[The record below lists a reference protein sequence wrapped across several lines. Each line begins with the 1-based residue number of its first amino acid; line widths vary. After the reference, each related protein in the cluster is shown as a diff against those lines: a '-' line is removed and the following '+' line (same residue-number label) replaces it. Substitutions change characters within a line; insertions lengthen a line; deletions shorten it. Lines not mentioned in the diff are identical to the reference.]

1 MASYLQIENISKSY
15 GPKVLFEKIGFNINE
30 GDKIAL
36 IAPNGTGKTSLM
48 RILAGKDKSDSGGK
62 IMFLKDIR
70 IAFLEQEYDF
80 DPEKTLFDQ
89 IMSSSTEF
97 TKGLEQENLWE
108 YERRVVKFLTE
119 FNLPDPDQK
128 MKELSGGEIKR
139 VALAQMLASEAEF
152 FIMDEPTNHLDIDAI
167 EYLEGYLSRSRCTLL
182 MVTHDRYFLDRV
194 CNIVME
200 MDRGA
205 VYTYRGNYQN
215 YLEKREER
223 IANYNAETDKVR
235 NILRREL
242 EWIRSTPCA
251 RTGKARYRI
260 NAFYDLKDRASQVYT
275 TSQVN
280 MNELKGATR
289 LGTKIINCK
298 DLSFY
303 YGEDCY
309 LDKFTYNFQRYEK
322 VGIVGRNGAGKSTF
336 LDILTG
342 RIGYGETP
350 DQVGRDGSSSLPG
363 GSSSSLPGGSSSSSP
378 GGSSSS
384 WPATVEGAADTS
396 WPATTGHL
404 TGVIERGESLKIGYY
419 HQSGM
424 SFNPDDTVLDIVND
438 TWLLNRFLFP
448 HEMLNNKIEK
458 LSGGEKRRLYLLTIL
473 MQQPNLLILDEP
485 TNDLDI
491 VTLNIL
497 EEYLKEFGG
506 SLIIV
511 SHDRHFLDKLVDHLF
526 IFCGNGLVK
535 DFVGS
540 YSEYREF
547 IKEYEAEQRSQERAK
562 EKAQKEQTAKTATES
577 PAKKKKLTYKEQRE
591 MEQLEKDLEAL
602 SAEKAVLEEKLGSG
616 SLPFDELQSA
626 SERIGAIMEETDEK
640 ELRLLELYENM

>member
-62 IMFLKDIR
+62 IMFLKDIK
-70 IAFLEQEYDF
+70 IAFLEQDYPF
-80 DPEKTLFDQ
+80 DPEKTIFEQ

-97 TKGLEQENLWE
+97 TSGLDQEHLWE
-108 YERRVVKFLTE
+108 YEHRVVKFLTN
-119 FNLPDPDQK
+119 FNLTDPDQK
-128 MKELSGGEIKR
+128 MKELSGGEVKR
-139 VALAQMLASEAEF
+139 VALTQMLASEAEF

-167 EYLEGYLSRSRCTLL
+167 EFLEGYLSRSRCTLF
-182 MVTHDRYFLDRV
+182 MVTHDRYFLDKV
-194 CNIVME
+194 CNTVME
-200 MDRGA
+200 MDHGS
-205 VYTYRGNYQN
+205 VYIYKGDYQN
-215 YLEKREER
+215 FLEKREER

-251 RTGKARYRI
+251 RTGKARYRV

-275 TSQVN
+275 QKQIN
-280 MNELKGATR
+280 MDPIKGSTR

-303 YGEDCY
+303 YGDACY

-336 LDILTG
+336 LNILTG
-342 RIGYGETP
+342 RLFEDDPGEM
-350 DQVGRDGSSSLPG
+350 
-363 GSSSSLPGGSSSSSP
+363 
-378 GGSSSS
+378 
-384 WPATVEGAADTS
+384 
-396 WPATTGHL
+396 

-424 SFNPDDTVLDIVND
+424 SFNPEDTVLDIVND

-448 HEMLNNKIEK
+448 HEMLNSKVGV

-497 EEYLKEFGG
+497 EEYLKEFNG

-526 IFCGNGLVK
+526 IFCGDGLVK

-547 IKEYEAEQRSQERAK
+547 IKEYEAEQRSQARAEDKAAK
-562 EKAQKEQTAKTATES
+562 EKAAKAAAASSAQEQ
-577 PAKKKKLTYKEQRE
+577 PAKKRKLTYKEQKE
-591 MEQLEKDLEAL
+591 LEQLEADLESLA
-602 SAEKAVLEEKLGSG
+602 AEKTAIEESLNSG
-616 SLPFDELQSA
+616 NLPYEELQKA
-626 SERIGAIMEETDEK
+626 SERIGEILSLTDEK
-640 ELRLLELYENM
+640 ELRLLELYELQ

>member
-62 IMFLKDIR
+62 IMFLKDIK
-70 IAFLEQEYDF
+70 IAFLEQEYPF
-80 DPEKTLFDQ
+80 DPEKSIFNQ
-89 IMSSSTEF
+89 IMSSSEEF
-97 TKGLEQENLWE
+97 TKGLDQEHLWE
-108 YERRVVKFLTE
+108 YERRVVKFLTN
-119 FNLPDPDQK
+119 FNLPDPEQK
-128 MKELSGGEIKR
+128 MKELSGGEVKR
-139 VALAQMLASEAEF
+139 VALTQMLASEAEF

-167 EYLEGYLSRSRCTLL
+167 EFLEGYLGRSRCTLL

-194 CNIVME
+194 CNTVME
-200 MDRGA
+200 MDHGA
-205 VYTYRGNYQN
+205 IYTYRGNYQN
-215 YLEKREER
+215 FLEKREER

-275 TSQVN
+275 QKQVS
-280 MNELKGATR
+280 MEAMKGSTR

-303 YGEDCY
+303 YGDQCY
-309 LDKFTYNFQRYEK
+309 LDRFTYNFQRYEK
-322 VGIVGRNGAGKSTF
+322 VGIVGRNGSGKSTF
-336 LDILTG
+336 LNIITG
-342 RIGYGETP
+342 NYTDEMVQKVSDDGQTASQKSGSMLRLSDHHPTPSGEA
-350 DQVGRDGSSSLPG
+350 SSVMLSK
-363 GSSSSLPGGSSSSSP
+363 
-378 GGSSSS
+378 
-384 WPATVEGAADTS
+384 VDTS
-396 WPATTGHL
+396 SAPGIL

-424 SFNPDDTVLDIVND
+424 SFNPEDTVLDIVND

-448 HEMLNNKIEK
+448 HEMLNNKVES

-540 YSEYREF
+540 YSEYREY
-547 IKEYEAEQRSQERAK
+547 IKEFEAEQKAKERAA
-562 EKAQKEQTAKTATES
+562 EKAEKAVKAAAAVQVEA
-577 PAKKKKLTYKEQRE
+577 PVKKKKLTYKEQKE
-591 MEQLEKDLEAL
+591 LEQIEKDLESL
-602 SAEKAVLEEKLGSG
+602 SAEKAELEAALSSG
-616 SLPFDELQSA
+616 SLPFDKLQQA
-626 SERIGAIMEETDEK
+626 SQRIGEIIEETDEK
-640 ELRLLELYENM
+640 ELRWLELTDF

>member
-15 GPKVLFEKIGFNINE
+15 GPKILFEKIGFNINE

-62 IMFLKDIR
+62 IMFLKDIK
-70 IAFLEQEYDF
+70 IAFLEQEYPF
-80 DPEKTLFDQ
+80 DPDKTIFEQ
-89 IMSSSTEF
+89 IMSSSVEF
-97 TKGLEQENLWE
+97 TKGLDQESLWE
-108 YERRVVKFLTE
+108 YERRVVKFLTN
-119 FNLPDPDQK
+119 FNLPNPDQL
-128 MKELSGGEIKR
+128 MKELSGGEVKR
-139 VALAQMLASEAEF
+139 VALTQMLASEAEF

-167 EYLEGYLSRSRCTLL
+167 EFLEGYLSRSRCTLL

-205 VYTYRGNYQN
+205 VYTYKGNYQN

-223 IANYNAETDKVR
+223 ISNYNAETDKVR

-275 TSQVN
+275 QKQVS
-280 MNELKGATR
+280 MEAMKGATR

-303 YGEDCY
+303 YGNNCY
-309 LDKFTYNFQRYEK
+309 LDGFTYNFQRYEK

-336 LDILTG
+336 LNILTG
-342 RIGYGETP
+342 NFTP
-350 DQVGRDGSSSLPG
+350 EMVSFDPMEVK
-363 GSSSSLPGGSSSSSP
+363 
-378 GGSSSS
+378 
-384 WPATVEGAADTS
+384 EGQ
-396 WPATTGHL
+396 GL
-404 TGVIERGESLKIGYY
+404 MTGVIERGESLKIGYY

-424 SFNPDDTVLDIVND
+424 SFNPNDTVLDIVND

-448 HEMLNNKIEK
+448 HEMLNNKVEK

-526 IFCGNGLVK
+526 IFCGDGVVK

-540 YSEYREF
+540 YSEYREY
-547 IKEYEAEQRSQERAK
+547 IKEYEAQQRSHARAEEKAAK
-562 EKAQKEQTAKTATES
+562 EKAAASVQKSADT
-577 PAKKKKLTYKEQRE
+577 PAKKKKLTYKEQKE
-591 MEQLEKDLEAL
+591 LEQIEKDLEAL
-602 SAEKAVLEEKLGSG
+602 ATEKAELEAALSAGTLPFEKL
-616 SLPFDELQSA
+616 QAA
-626 SERIGAIMEETDEK
+626 SKRIGDIIEETDEK
-640 ELRLLELYENM
+640 EMRWLELSDGI

>member
-15 GPKVLFEKIGFNINE
+15 GPKILFEKIGFNINE

-62 IMFLKDIR
+62 IMFLKDIK
-70 IAFLEQEYDF
+70 IAFLEQEFPF
-80 DPEKTLFDQ
+80 DPDKTIFEQ
-89 IMSSSTEF
+89 IMSSSVEF
-97 TKGLEQENLWE
+97 TKGLDQESLWE
-108 YERRVVKFLTE
+108 YERRVVKFLTN
-119 FNLPDPDQK
+119 FNLPNPDQL
-128 MKELSGGEIKR
+128 MKELSGGEVKR
-139 VALAQMLASEAEF
+139 VALTQMLASEAEF

-167 EYLEGYLSRSRCTLL
+167 EFLEGYLSRSRCTLL

-205 VYTYRGNYQN
+205 VYTYKGNYQN

-223 IANYNAETDKVR
+223 ISNYNAETDKVR

-275 TSQVN
+275 QKQVS
-280 MNELKGATR
+280 MEAMKGATR

-303 YGEDCY
+303 YGNNCY
-309 LDKFTYNFQRYEK
+309 LDGFTYNFQRYEK

-336 LDILTG
+336 LNILTG
-342 RIGYGETP
+342 NFTSEMVSFDP
-350 DQVGRDGSSSLPG
+350 VQVK
-363 GSSSSLPGGSSSSSP
+363 
-378 GGSSSS
+378 
-384 WPATVEGAADTS
+384 EGQ
-396 WPATTGHL
+396 GL
-404 TGVIERGESLKIGYY
+404 MTGVIERGESLKIGYY

-424 SFNPDDTVLDIVND
+424 SFNPNDTVLDIVND

-448 HEMLNNKIEK
+448 HEMLNNKVEK

-526 IFCGNGLVK
+526 IFCGDGVVK

-540 YSEYREF
+540 YSEYREY
-547 IKEYEAEQRSQERAK
+547 IKEYEAQQRSHARAEEKAAK
-562 EKAQKEQTAKTATES
+562 EKAAASVQKSADT
-577 PAKKKKLTYKEQRE
+577 PAKKKKLTYKEQKE
-591 MEQLEKDLEAL
+591 LEQIEKDLEAL
-602 SAEKAVLEEKLGSG
+602 ATEKAELEAALSAGTLPFEKL
-616 SLPFDELQSA
+616 QAA
-626 SERIGAIMEETDEK
+626 SKRIGDIIEETDEK
-640 ELRLLELYENM
+640 EMRWLELSDGI

>member
-62 IMFLKDIR
+62 IMFLKDIK
-70 IAFLEQEYDF
+70 IAFLEQEYEF
-80 DPEKTLFDQ
+80 DPERSIFDQ
-89 IMSSSTEF
+89 IMASSTEF
-97 TKGLEQENLWE
+97 TKDLDQEHLWE
-108 YERRVVKFLTE
+108 YEHRVVKFLTS
-119 FNLPDPDQK
+119 FNLPNPDQK
-128 MKELSGGEIKR
+128 MKELSGGEVKR
-139 VALAQMLASEAEF
+139 VALTQMLASEAEF

-167 EYLEGYLSRSRCTLL
+167 EFLEGYLSRSRCTLF

-194 CNIVME
+194 CNTVME
-200 MDRGA
+200 MDHGA
-205 VYTYRGNYQN
+205 VYTYKGDYQN
-215 YLEKREER
+215 FLEKREER

-275 TSQVN
+275 QKQVN
-280 MNELKGATR
+280 MDPMKGSTR

-303 YGEDCY
+303 YGDSCY

-336 LDILTG
+336 LNLLTG
-342 RIGYGETP
+342 NFTADMVVEA
-350 DQVGRDGSSSLPG
+350 GSVISTEVEKSAPG
-363 GSSSSLPGGSSSSSP
+363 IMS
-378 GGSSSS
+378 
-384 WPATVEGAADTS
+384 
-396 WPATTGHL
+396 
-404 TGVIERGESLKIGYY
+404 GVIERGESLKIGYY

-424 SFNPDDTVLDIVND
+424 SFNPNDTVLDIVND

-497 EEYLKEFGG
+497 EEYLKEFSG

-526 IFCGNGLVK
+526 IFCGDGVIK
-535 DFVGS
+535 DFVGT
-540 YSEYREF
+540 YSEYREY
-547 IKEYEAEQRSQERAK
+547 IKEYEAELRSQARAEEKAAK
-562 EKAQKEQTAKTATES
+562 EKAAKAAAAIASTTEQ
-577 PAKKKKLTYKEQRE
+577 PAKKRKLTYKEQKE
-591 MEQLEKDLEAL
+591 LEQLEKDLESLAE
-602 SAEKAVLEEKLGSG
+602 EKAELEEKLNSG
-616 SLPFDELQSA
+616 TLPYEELQKT
-626 SERIGAIMEETDEK
+626 SERIGQIMELTDEK
-640 ELRLLELYENM
+640 EFRLLELYELM

>member
-62 IMFLKDIR
+62 IMFLKDIK
-70 IAFLEQEYDF
+70 IAFLEQEYEF
-80 DPEKTLFDQ
+80 EPEKSIFDQ
-89 IMSSSTEF
+89 IMSSSKEF
-97 TKGLEQENLWE
+97 TKGLDQEHFWE
-108 YERRVVKFLTE
+108 YERRVVKFLTN
-119 FNLPDPDQK
+119 FKLTDPDQK
-128 MKELSGGEIKR
+128 MKELSGGEVKR
-139 VALAQMLASEAEF
+139 VALTQMLATEAEF

-167 EYLEGYLSRSRCTLL
+167 EFLEGYLSRSRCTLL

-200 MDRGA
+200 MDHGA

-215 YLEKREER
+215 FLEKREER

-275 TSQVN
+275 QKQVS
-280 MNELKGATR
+280 MEAMKGSTR
-289 LGTKIINCK
+289 LGTKIVNCK
-298 DLSFY
+298 DVSFY
-303 YGEDCY
+303 YGDKCY
-309 LDKFTYNFQRYEK
+309 LDGFTYNFQRYEK

-336 LDILTG
+336 LNLITG
-342 RIGYGETP
+342 RMFE
-350 DQVGRDGSSSLPG
+350 DDPG
-363 GSSSSLPGGSSSSSP
+363 
-378 GGSSSS
+378 
-384 WPATVEGAADTS
+384 V
-396 WPATTGHL
+396 L

-424 SFNPDDTVLDIVND
+424 SFNPQDTVLDIVND

-458 LSGGEKRRLYLLTIL
+458 LSGGERRRLYLLTIL

-526 IFCGNGLVK
+526 IFCGDGVVK

-540 YSEYREF
+540 YSEYREY
-547 IKEYEAEQRSQERAK
+547 IKEYEADQRSQARAAEKAEKDKAAK
-562 EKAQKEQTAKTATES
+562 EAAKAGMTEV
-577 PAKKKKLTYKEQRE
+577 PARKKKLSYKEQKE
-591 MEQLEKDLEAL
+591 FEQIEKDLEAL
-602 SAEKAVLEEKLGSG
+602 AAEKADLEAKLSSG
-616 SLPFDELQSA
+616 EMPFDQLQAA
-626 SERIGAIMEETDEK
+626 SERIGQIMELTDEK
-640 ELRLLELYENM
+640 ELRWLELSENL

>member
-62 IMFLKDIR
+62 IMFLKDIK
-70 IAFLEQEYDF
+70 IAFLEQEYPF
-80 DPEKTLFDQ
+80 DPEKSIFDQ
-89 IMSSSTEF
+89 IMSSSEEF
-97 TKGLEQENLWE
+97 TKGLDQEHIWE
-108 YERRVVKFLTE
+108 YERRVVKFLTN
-119 FNLPDPDQK
+119 FNLNDPDQK
-128 MKELSGGEIKR
+128 MKELSGGEVKR
-139 VALAQMLASEAEF
+139 VALTQMLATEAEF

-167 EYLEGYLSRSRCTLL
+167 EFLEGYLSRSRCTLL

-200 MDRGA
+200 MDHGA
-205 VYTYRGNYQN
+205 VYTYKGNYQN

-275 TSQVN
+275 QKQVS
-280 MNELKGATR
+280 MEAMKGTTR
-289 LGTKIINCK
+289 LGTKIVNCK

-303 YGEDCY
+303 YGDKCY
-309 LDKFTYNFQRYEK
+309 LDGFTYNFQRYEK

-336 LDILTG
+336 LNLITG
-342 RIGYGETP
+342 NYTP
-350 DQVGRDGSSSLPG
+350 DMVQEMTVEERIASQEKGDMLHSPVTTQ
-363 GSSSSLPGGSSSSSP
+363 SSP
-378 GGSSSS
+378 GIM
-384 WPATVEGAADTS
+384 
-396 WPATTGHL
+396 

-424 SFNPDDTVLDIVND
+424 SFNPQDTVLDIVND

-497 EEYLKEFGG
+497 EDYLKEFSG

-526 IFCGNGLVK
+526 IFCGDGLVK

-540 YSEYREF
+540 YSEYREY
-547 IKEYEAEQRSQERAK
+547 IKEFEAEQRSQARAEEKAAK
-562 EKAQKEQTAKTATES
+562 EKAAKEAAASAPEA
-577 PAKKKKLTYKEQRE
+577 PAKKRKLTYKEQKE
-591 MEQLEKDLEAL
+591 LEQLEKDLEAL
-602 SAEKAVLEEKLGSG
+602 ASEKAGLEESLNSG
-616 SLPFDELQSA
+616 TLPYDQLQKA
-626 SERIGAIMEETDEK
+626 SERIGQILEETDEK
-640 ELRLLELYENM
+640 ELRLLELYELQ

>member
-62 IMFLKDIR
+62 IMFLKDIK
-70 IAFLEQEYDF
+70 IAFLEQEYPF
-80 DPEKTLFDQ
+80 DPEKNIFDQ
-89 IMSSSTEF
+89 IMSSSSDFTE
-97 TKGLEQENLWE
+97 GLDQEHLWE
-108 YERRVVKFLTE
+108 YEHRVVKFLTN
-119 FNLPDPDQK
+119 FNLSNPDQK
-128 MKELSGGEIKR
+128 MKELSGGEVKR
-139 VALAQMLASEAEF
+139 VALTQMLASEAEF

-167 EYLEGYLSRSRCTLL
+167 EFLEGYLSRSRCTLL

-194 CNIVME
+194 CNTVME
-200 MDRGA
+200 MDHGA
-205 VYTYRGNYQN
+205 IYTYKGNYQTF
-215 YLEKREER
+215 LEKREER

-275 TSQVN
+275 QKQVS
-280 MNELKGATR
+280 MEAMKGSTR

-303 YGEDCY
+303 YGDTCY
-309 LDKFTYNFQRYEK
+309 LDNFTYNFQRYEK

-336 LDILTG
+336 LNILTG
-342 RIGYGETP
+342 RMFEE
-350 DQVGRDGSSSLPG
+350 DPG
-363 GSSSSLPGGSSSSSP
+363 I
-378 GGSSSS
+378 
-384 WPATVEGAADTS
+384 
-396 WPATTGHL
+396 L
-404 TGVIERGESLKIGYY
+404 TGTIERGESLKIGYY

-424 SFNPDDTVLDIVND
+424 SFNPQDTVLDIVND

-448 HEMLNNKIEK
+448 HEMLNNKVEK

-497 EEYLKEFGG
+497 EEYLKEFSG

-526 IFCGNGLVK
+526 IFCGDGLVK

-540 YSEYREF
+540 YSEYREY
-547 IKEYEAEQRSQERAK
+547 IKEFEAEQRSLARAEEKAAK
-562 EKAQKEQTAKTATES
+562 EKAAKEAAASAPEA
-577 PAKKKKLTYKEQRE
+577 PAKKRKLTYKEQKE
-591 MEQLEKDLEAL
+591 LEQLEKDLESLA
-602 SAEKAVLEEKLGSG
+602 AEKAALEESLNSG
-616 SLPFDELQSA
+616 TLPYDQLQQA
-626 SERIGAIMEETDEK
+626 SERIGQILDETDEK
-640 ELRLLELYENM
+640 ELRLLELYELQ

>member
-1 MASYLQIENISKSY
+1 MASSLQIENISKSY

-48 RILAGKDKSDSGGK
+48 KILAGKDKSDSGGK
-62 IMFLKDIR
+62 IMFLKDIK
-70 IAFLEQEYDF
+70 IAFLEQDYPF
-80 DPEKTLFDQ
+80 DPEKTIFEQ

-97 TKGLEQENLWE
+97 TQGLDQEHLWE
-108 YERRVVKFLTE
+108 YEHRVVKFLTN
-119 FNLPDPDQK
+119 FNLSNPDQL
-128 MKELSGGEIKR
+128 MKELSGGEVKR
-139 VALAQMLASEAEF
+139 VALTQMLASEAEF
-152 FIMDEPTNHLDIDAI
+152 LIMDEPTNHLDIDAI
-167 EYLEGYLSRSRCTLL
+167 EFLEGYLSRSRCTLF
-182 MVTHDRYFLDRV
+182 MVTHDRYFLDKV
-194 CNIVME
+194 CNTVME
-200 MDRGA
+200 MDHGA

-215 YLEKREER
+215 FLEKREER

-251 RTGKARYRI
+251 RTGKARYRV

-275 TSQVN
+275 QKQVN
-280 MNELKGATR
+280 MDPIKGATR

-303 YGEDCY
+303 YDDDCY

-336 LDILTG
+336 LNIITGNMFQDDPGTLTG
-342 RIGYGETP
+342 I
-350 DQVGRDGSSSLPG
+350 
-363 GSSSSLPGGSSSSSP
+363 
-378 GGSSSS
+378 
-384 WPATVEGAADTS
+384 
-396 WPATTGHL
+396 
-404 TGVIERGESLKIGYY
+404 IERGESLKIGYY

-424 SFNPDDTVLDIVND
+424 SFNPNDTVLDIVND

-448 HEMLNNKIEK
+448 HEMLNSRVEV

-506 SLIIV
+506 TLIIV

-526 IFCGNGLVK
+526 IFCGNGVIK

-540 YSEYREF
+540 YSEYREY
-547 IKEYEAEQRSQERAK
+547 IKEYEAEQRSQARAEEKAAK
-562 EKAQKEQTAKTATES
+562 EKAAKAAAAAAPQAEPATAK
-577 PAKKKKLTYKEQRE
+577 KRKLTYKEQKE
-591 MEQLEKDLEAL
+591 LEQLEKDLEAL
-602 SAEKAVLEEKLGSG
+602 ATEKADLEESLNSG
-616 SLPFDELQSA
+616 TLPFDQLQKA
-626 SERIGAIMEETDEK
+626 SERIGQIISETDEK
-640 ELRLLELYENM
+640 EFRLLELYELQ

>member
-15 GPKVLFEKIGFNINE
+15 GPKILFENIGFNINE

-48 RILAGKDKSDSGGK
+48 RILAGKDKSDSGGR
-62 IMFLKDIR
+62 IMFLKDIK
-70 IAFLEQEYDF
+70 IAFLEQEYPF
-80 DPEKTLFDQ
+80 DGEKSIFQQ
-89 IMSSSTEF
+89 IMSSSVEF
-97 TKGLEQENLWE
+97 TRDLDQEHLWE
-108 YERRVVKFLTE
+108 YERRVLKFLTN

-128 MKELSGGEIKR
+128 MKELSGGEVKR
-139 VALAQMLASEAEF
+139 VALTQMLATEAEF

-167 EYLEGYLSRSRCTLL
+167 EFLEGYLSRSRCTLL
-182 MVTHDRYFLDRV
+182 MVTHDRYFLDKV
-194 CNIVME
+194 CNTVME

-205 VYTYRGNYQN
+205 IYTYRGNYQN
-215 YLEKREER
+215 FLEKREER
-223 IANYNAETDKVR
+223 ISNYNAETDKVR

-275 TSQVN
+275 QKQVS
-280 MNELKGATR
+280 MEAVKGGTR

-298 DLSFY
+298 DLSFF

-336 LDILTG
+336 LNILTG
-342 RIGYGETP
+342 RMFE
-350 DQVGRDGSSSLPG
+350 DDPG
-363 GSSSSLPGGSSSSSP
+363 
-378 GGSSSS
+378 
-384 WPATVEGAADTS
+384 T
-396 WPATTGHL
+396 L
-404 TGVIERGESLKIGYY
+404 TGIIERGESLKIGYY

-424 SFNPDDTVLDIVND
+424 NFNPQDTVLDIVND

-448 HEMLNNKIEK
+448 HEMLNNKVEK

-497 EEYLKEFGG
+497 EEYLKEFSG

-526 IFCGNGLVK
+526 IFCGNGVVK
-535 DFVGS
+535 DFVGT
-540 YSEYREF
+540 YSEYREY
-547 IKEYEAEQRSQERAK
+547 IKEYEAEQKAKERAAEKSQEKTVK
-562 EKAQKEQTAKTATES
+562 ERSEPVKR
-577 PAKKKKLTYKEQRE
+577 KLTYKEQKE
-591 MEQLEKDLEAL
+591 LEQIEKDLEVLA
-602 SAEKAVLEEKLGSG
+602 AEKAELEAALSSG
-616 SLPFDELQSA
+616 ALPFDKLQEA
-626 SERIGAIMEETDEK
+626 SQRIGQILEETEEK
-640 ELRLLELYENM
+640 EMRWLELSE

>member
-1 MASYLQIENISKSY
+1 
-15 GPKVLFEKIGFNINE
+15 
-30 GDKIAL
+30 
-36 IAPNGTGKTSLM
+36 
-48 RILAGKDKSDSGGK
+48 
-62 IMFLKDIR
+62 MFLKDIK

-80 DPEKTLFDQ
+80 DPEKTIFDQ
-89 IMSSSTEF
+89 IMSSSSEF
-97 TKGLEQENLWE
+97 TKGLDQEHVWE
-108 YERRVVKFLTE
+108 YERRVVKFLSN
-119 FNLPDPDQK
+119 FNLNDPDQR
-128 MKELSGGEIKR
+128 MKELSGGEVKR
-139 VALAQMLASEAEF
+139 VALTQMLASEAEF

-167 EYLEGYLSRSRCTLL
+167 EFLEGYLGRSRCTLL

-200 MDRGA
+200 MDHGA
-205 VYTYRGNYQN
+205 VYTYKGNYQN

-223 IANYNAETDKVR
+223 ISNYNAETDKVR

-275 TSQVN
+275 QKQVS
-280 MNELKGATR
+280 MEAMKGSTR

-303 YGEDCY
+303 YGDQCY
-309 LDKFTYNFQRYEK
+309 LDGFTYNFQRYEK

-336 LDILTG
+336 LNIITG
-342 RIGYGETP
+342 RMFE
-350 DQVGRDGSSSLPG
+350 DDPG
-363 GSSSSLPGGSSSSSP
+363 
-378 GGSSSS
+378 
-384 WPATVEGAADTS
+384 V
-396 WPATTGHL
+396 L
-404 TGVIERGESLKIGYY
+404 TGVLERGESLKIGYY

-424 SFNPDDTVLDIVND
+424 SFNPQDTVLDIVND

-497 EEYLKEFGG
+497 EAYLKEFSG

-540 YSEYREF
+540 YSEYREY
-547 IKEYEAEQRSQERAK
+547 IKEYEAEQKSLARAEEKAAK
-562 EKAQKEQTAKTATES
+562 EKAAKEAARTAPAEV
-577 PAKKKKLTYKEQRE
+577 PAKKKKLSYKEQKE
-591 MEQLEKDLEAL
+591 LEQLEKDLEAL
-602 SAEKAVLEEKLGSG
+602 AAEKADLEGRLSSG
-616 SLPFDELQSA
+616 TLPFDELQAA
-626 SERIGAIMEETDEK
+626 SERIGQIMELTDEK
-640 ELRLLELYENM
+640 ELRWLELSENL

>member
-15 GPKVLFEKIGFNINE
+15 GPKVLFENIGFNINE

-70 IAFLEQEYDF
+70 IAFLEQEYPF
-80 DPEKTLFDQ
+80 DPEKSIFDQ
-89 IMSSSTEF
+89 IISSSEEF
-97 TKGLEQENLWE
+97 TKGLDQEHLWE
-108 YERRVVKFLTE
+108 YERRVVKFLTN

-128 MKELSGGEIKR
+128 MNELSGGEVKR
-139 VALAQMLASEAEF
+139 VALSQMLASDAEF

-167 EYLEGYLSRSRCTLL
+167 EFLEGYLSRSRCTLL
-182 MVTHDRYFLDRV
+182 MVTHDRYFLDKV
-194 CNIVME
+194 CNTIIEME
-200 MDRGA
+200 RGA
-205 VYTYRGNYQN
+205 IYTYKGNYEN

-275 TSQVN
+275 SSQVN
-280 MNELKGATR
+280 MSELRGASR

-303 YGEDCY
+303 YGDDCY
-309 LDKFTYNFQRYEK
+309 LDKFTYNFQRYER

-336 LDILTG
+336 LNILTG
-342 RIGYGETP
+342 KITGQELS
-350 DQVGRDGSSSLPG
+350 GS
-363 GSSSSLPGGSSSSSP
+363 
-378 GGSSSS
+378 
-384 WPATVEGAADTS
+384 
-396 WPATTGHL
+396 
-404 TGVIERGESLKIGYY
+404 IERGESLKIGYY

-424 SFNPDDTVLDIVND
+424 DFNPQDTVLDIVND
-438 TWLLNRFLFP
+438 TWLLNRFIFP
-448 HEMLNNKIEK
+448 HEMLNNKVEK

-526 IFCGNGLVK
+526 IFCGDGVVK

-540 YSEYREF
+540 YSEYREY
-547 IKEYEAEQRSQERAK
+547 IKEYEAEQKSAVRAQEKTEKDKNSK
-562 EKAQKEQTAKTATES
+562 EASKAANFTQ
-577 PAKKKKLTYKEQRE
+577 KKKLTYKEQRE
-591 MEQLEKDLEAL
+591 LEQLEKDLESLAE
-602 SAEKAVLEEKLGSG
+602 EKAALEDKLGTG
-616 SLPFDELQSA
+616 SLDFPDLQQA
-626 SERIGAIMEETDEK
+626 SERIAEIIDLTDEK
-640 ELRLLELYENM
+640 EMRWLELSDGL

>member
-62 IMFLKDIR
+62 IMFLKDIK
-70 IAFLEQEYDF
+70 IAFLEQDYPF
-80 DPEKTLFDQ
+80 DPEKTIFEQ
-89 IMSSSTEF
+89 VMSSSTEF
-97 TKGLEQENLWE
+97 TQDLDQEHLWE
-108 YERRVVKFLTE
+108 YEHRVIKFLTN

-128 MKELSGGEIKR
+128 MKELSGGEVKR
-139 VALAQMLASEAEF
+139 VALTQMLASEAEF

-167 EYLEGYLSRSRCTLL
+167 EFLEGYLSRSRCTLF

-194 CNIVME
+194 CNTVME
-200 MDRGA
+200 MDHGA
-205 VYTYRGNYQN
+205 IYTYKGNYQN

-275 TSQVN
+275 QKQVN
-280 MNELKGATR
+280 MDPMKGATR

-298 DLSFY
+298 DLSFH
-303 YGEDCY
+303 YGDSCY
-309 LDKFTYNFQRYEK
+309 LDRFTYNFQRYEK

-336 LDILTG
+336 LNILTG
-342 RIGYGETP
+342 NYTP
-350 DQVGRDGSSSLPG
+350 DMVTDMTDQGPNASQRSEDMLRLSDPGQSAPGLMTGS
-363 GSSSSLPGGSSSSSP
+363 
-378 GGSSSS
+378 
-384 WPATVEGAADTS
+384 
-396 WPATTGHL
+396 
-404 TGVIERGESLKIGYY
+404 IERGESLKIGYY

-424 SFNPDDTVLDIVND
+424 SFNPNDTVLDIVND

-497 EEYLKEFGG
+497 EEYLKEFSG

-547 IKEYEAEQRSQERAK
+547 IKEYEAEQRSQARAEEKAAK
-562 EKAQKEQTAKTATES
+562 EKAAKEAAKNTPAET
-577 PAKKKKLTYKEQRE
+577 PAKKKKLTYKEQKE

-602 SAEKAVLEEKLGSG
+602 AAEKAELEESLNSG
-616 SLPFDELQSA
+616 TLPYEQLQKA

-640 ELRLLELYENM
+640 ELRLLELYENL

>member
-15 GPKVLFEKIGFNINE
+15 GPKVLFENIGFNINE

-70 IAFLEQEYDF
+70 IAFLEQEYPF
-80 DPEKTLFDQ
+80 DPEKSMFDQ
-89 IMSSSTEF
+89 IMSSSEEF
-97 TKGLEQENLWE
+97 TRGLDQEHLWE
-108 YERRVVKFLTE
+108 YERRVVKFLTS
-119 FNLPDPDQK
+119 FNLPNPEQK
-128 MKELSGGEIKR
+128 MKELSGGEVKR
-139 VALAQMLASEAEF
+139 VALSQMLATDAEF

-167 EYLEGYLSRSRCTLL
+167 EFLEGYLSRSRCTLL

-194 CNIVME
+194 CNTIIEME
-200 MDRGA
+200 RGA
-205 VYTYRGNYQN
+205 IYTYKGDYQN

-260 NAFYDLKDRASQVYT
+260 NAFYDLKDRAAQVHT

-280 MNELKGATR
+280 MNELKGSTR

-303 YGEDCY
+303 YDEECY
-309 LDKFTYNFQRYEK
+309 LNRFTYNFQRYER
-322 VGIVGRNGAGKSTF
+322 VGIVGRNGAGKTTF
-336 LDILTG
+336 LNILTG
-342 RIGYGETP
+342 RSFSD
-350 DQVGRDGSSSLPG
+350 DQNCRM
-363 GSSSSLPGGSSSSSP
+363 
-378 GGSSSS
+378 
-384 WPATVEGAADTS
+384 
-396 WPATTGHL
+396 TG
-404 TGVIERGESLKIGYY
+404 TIERGESLKIGYY

-424 SFNPDDTVLDIVND
+424 DFNPDDTVLDIVND

-448 HEMLNNKIEK
+448 HDMLNNKVEK

-540 YSEYREF
+540 YSEYREY
-547 IKEYEAEQRSQERAK
+547 IKEYEAEQRSAARAQ
-562 EKAQKEQTAKTATES
+562 EKAEKERNSKEASKAANFSQ
-577 PAKKKKLTYKEQRE
+577 KKKLTYKEQKE
-591 MEQLEKDLEAL
+591 LEQIEKDLEAL
-602 SAEKAVLEEKLGSG
+602 AAEKAALEDSLSSG
-616 SLPFDELQSA
+616 NMEFEALQKA
-626 SERIGAIMEETDEK
+626 SERIAEIIELTDEK
-640 ELRLLELYENM
+640 EMRWLELSENA

>member
-62 IMFLKDIR
+62 IMFLKDIK
-70 IAFLEQEYDF
+70 IAFLEQEYEF
-80 DPEKTLFDQ
+80 DPEKSIFDQ

-97 TKGLEQENLWE
+97 TKDLDQEHLWE
-108 YERRVVKFLTE
+108 YELRVVKFLTN
-119 FNLPDPDQK
+119 FNLTDPQQL
-128 MKELSGGEIKR
+128 MKELSGGEVKR
-139 VALAQMLASEAEF
+139 VALTQMLATEAEF

-167 EYLEGYLSRSRCTLL
+167 EFLEGYLGRSRCTLL

-194 CNIVME
+194 CNTVME
-200 MDRGA
+200 MDHGA

-275 TSQVN
+275 QKQVS
-280 MNELKGATR
+280 MEAMKGSTR
-289 LGTKIINCK
+289 LGTKIVNCK
-298 DLSFY
+298 DLSFF
-303 YGEDCY
+303 YGDKCY
-309 LDKFTYNFQRYEK
+309 LDSFTYNFQRYEK

-336 LDILTG
+336 LNIITG
-342 RIGYGETP
+342 NYTP
-350 DQVGRDGSSSLPG
+350 EMVCTDPEIYQTLEKPLPG
-363 GSSSSLPGGSSSSSP
+363 LM
-378 GGSSSS
+378 
-384 WPATVEGAADTS
+384 
-396 WPATTGHL
+396 TGI
-404 TGVIERGESLKIGYY
+404 IERGESLKIGYY

-458 LSGGEKRRLYLLTIL
+458 LSGGERRRLYLLTIL

-497 EEYLKEFGG
+497 EEYLQEFGG

-526 IFCGNGLVK
+526 IFCGDGLVK
-535 DFVGS
+535 DFIGS

-547 IKEYEAEQRSQERAK
+547 IKEYEAQQRSQARAQDKAEK
-562 EKAQKEQTAKTATES
+562 EKAARNAPAQEA

-591 MEQLEKDLEAL
+591 FEQLEKDLEAL
-602 SAEKAVLEEKLGSG
+602 AAEKAELEEKLSSG
-616 SLPFDELQSA
+616 TMPFDQLQAA
-626 SERIGAIMEETDEK
+626 SERIGQIMEETDEK
-640 ELRLLELYENM
+640 ELRWLELSENM

>member
-15 GPKVLFEKIGFNINE
+15 GHKVLFEYIGFNINE

-48 RILAGKDKSDSGGK
+48 RILAGKDKSDSGGN
-62 IMFLKDIR
+62 IMFLKDIK
-70 IAFLEQEYDF
+70 IAFLEQDYDF
-80 DPEKTLFDQ
+80 DPEKSIFDQ
-89 IMSSSTEF
+89 IMSASAEF
-97 TKGLEQENLWE
+97 TKGLDQEHLWE
-108 YERRVVKFLTE
+108 YEHRVVKFLTN
-119 FNLPDPDQK
+119 FNLTDPQQL
-128 MKELSGGEIKR
+128 MKELSGGEVKR
-139 VALAQMLASEAEF
+139 VAITQMLASEAEF
-152 FIMDEPTNHLDIDAI
+152 LIMDEPTNHLDIDAI
-167 EYLEGYLSRSRCTLL
+167 EFLEGYLSRSRCTLL

-200 MDRGA
+200 MDHGA
-205 VYTYRGNYQN
+205 VYTYKGNYQN
-215 YLEKREER
+215 FLEKREER

-275 TSQVN
+275 QKQVS
-280 MNELKGATR
+280 MEAMKGSTR

-303 YGEDCY
+303 YGDKCY
-309 LDKFTYNFQRYEK
+309 LDGFTYNFQRYEK

-336 LDILTG
+336 LNIITGRFFEDDPGVLTG
-342 RIGYGETP
+342 T
-350 DQVGRDGSSSLPG
+350 
-363 GSSSSLPGGSSSSSP
+363 
-378 GGSSSS
+378 
-384 WPATVEGAADTS
+384 
-396 WPATTGHL
+396 
-404 TGVIERGESLKIGYY
+404 IERGESLKIGYY

-424 SFNPDDTVLDIVND
+424 TFNPDDTVLDVVND

-448 HEMLNNKIEK
+448 HEMLNNKIER

-526 IFCGNGLVK
+526 IFCGDGLVK

-547 IKEYEAEQRSQERAK
+547 IKEYEAEQRSAARAEEKAAK
-562 EKAQKEQTAKTATES
+562 EKAAKEAAKSGTQEG
-577 PAKKKKLTYKEQRE
+577 PAKKKKLTYKEQKE
-591 MEQLEKDLEAL
+591 FEQIERDLEAL
-602 SAEKAVLEEKLGSG
+602 AAEKADLETRISSG
-616 SLPFDELQSA
+616 TLPFEELQAA
-626 SERIGAIMEETDEK
+626 SERIGQIIDLTDEK
-640 ELRLLELYENM
+640 ELRWLELSDNL

>member
-62 IMFLKDIR
+62 IMFLKDIK
-70 IAFLEQEYDF
+70 IAFLEQEYEH
-80 DPEKTLFDQ
+80 DPEKTIFTQ
-89 IMSSSTEF
+89 IMDSSTEF
-97 TKGLEQENLWE
+97 TKDLDQEHFWE
-108 YERRVVKFLTE
+108 YERRVLKLLSN
-119 FNLPDPDQK
+119 FNLPNPDQK
-128 MKELSGGEIKR
+128 MKELSGGEVKR
-139 VALAQMLASEAEF
+139 VAITQMLATEAEF
-152 FIMDEPTNHLDIDAI
+152 LIMDEPTNHLDIDAI
-167 EYLEGYLSRSRCTLL
+167 EFLEGYLKRSRCTLF

-194 CNIVME
+194 CNTVME
-200 MDRGA
+200 MDHGA
-205 VYTYRGNYQN
+205 VYTYKGDYQN
-215 YLEKREER
+215 FLEKREER

-260 NAFYDLKDRASQVYT
+260 NAFYDLKDRASQVY
-275 TSQVN
+275 SQKQVN
-280 MNELKGATR
+280 MDPIKGSTR

-298 DLSFY
+298 DLSFH

-336 LDILTG
+336 LNILTG
-342 RIGYGETP
+342 RFFE
-350 DQVGRDGSSSLPG
+350 DDPG
-363 GSSSSLPGGSSSSSP
+363 I
-378 GGSSSS
+378 
-384 WPATVEGAADTS
+384 
-396 WPATTGHL
+396 L
-404 TGVIERGESLKIGYY
+404 TGTIERGESLKIGYY

-424 SFNPDDTVLDIVND
+424 SFNPQDTVLDIVND

-458 LSGGEKRRLYLLTIL
+458 LSGGERRRLYLLTIL

-497 EEYLKEFGG
+497 EEYLKEFNG

-526 IFCGNGLVK
+526 IFCGDGVVK
-535 DFVGS
+535 DFIGS
-540 YSEYREF
+540 YSEYREY
-547 IKEYEAEQRSQERAK
+547 IKEYEAEQKSAARAEEKAAK
-562 EKAQKEQTAKTATES
+562 EKAAKEAAKAAPQEA
-577 PAKKKKLTYKEQRE
+577 PAKKKKLTFKEQRE
-591 MEQLEKDLEAL
+591 FEQLEKDLESLA
-602 SAEKAVLEEKLGSG
+602 AEKAELEEKLSSG
-616 SLPFDELQSA
+616 TLPFDQLQAA
-626 SERIGAIMEETDEK
+626 SERVGQIIETIDEK
-640 ELRLLELYENM
+640 EFRWLELSENI

>member
-15 GPKVLFEKIGFNINE
+15 GPKVLFERIGFNINE

-62 IMFLKDIR
+62 IMFLKDIK
-70 IAFLEQEYDF
+70 IAFLEQEYPF
-80 DPEKTLFDQ
+80 DPESSIFDQ
-89 IMSSSTEF
+89 IMSSSKEF
-97 TKGLEQENLWE
+97 TAGLDQEHLWE
-108 YERRVVKFLTE
+108 YERRVIKFLTN

-128 MKELSGGEIKR
+128 MKELSGGEVKR
-139 VALAQMLASEAEF
+139 VALTQMLASEAEF

-167 EYLEGYLSRSRCTLL
+167 EFLEGYLSKSRCTLL

-200 MDRGA
+200 MDHGA
-205 VYTYRGNYQN
+205 IYTYKGNYQN

-275 TSQVN
+275 QKQVS
-280 MNELKGATR
+280 MEAMKGSTR

-298 DLSFY
+298 DLSFH
-303 YGEDCY
+303 YGDKCY

-322 VGIVGRNGAGKSTF
+322 VGIVGRNGAGKTTF
-336 LDILTG
+336 LNILTG
-342 RIGYGETP
+342 RFF
-350 DQVGRDGSSSLPG
+350 DDDPG
-363 GSSSSLPGGSSSSSP
+363 L
-378 GGSSSS
+378 
-384 WPATVEGAADTS
+384 
-396 WPATTGHL
+396 L

-424 SFNPDDTVLDIVND
+424 SFNPQDTVLDIVND

-497 EEYLKEFGG
+497 EEYLQEFGG

-526 IFCGNGLVK
+526 VFCGDGLVK

-547 IKEYEAEQRSQERAK
+547 IKEYEAEQRSKARAEAQAEK
-562 EKAQKEQTAKTATES
+562 EKAAKEAAKNAPAQQA
-577 PAKKKKLTYKEQRE
+577 PAKKKKLSFKEQRE
-591 MEQLEKDLEAL
+591 LEQLEKDLEAL
-602 SAEKAVLEEKLGSG
+602 AAEKAGLEAQLSSG
-616 SLPFDELQSA
+616 TLPYDQLQAA
-626 SERIGAIMEETDEK
+626 SERIACIIDETDEK
-640 ELRLLELYENM
+640 ELRLLELYECL

>member
-15 GPKVLFEKIGFNINE
+15 GPKVLFERIGFNINE

-62 IMFLKDIR
+62 IMFLKDIK
-70 IAFLEQEYDF
+70 IAFLEQEYPF
-80 DPEKTLFDQ
+80 DPESSIFDQ
-89 IMSSSTEF
+89 IMSSSKEF
-97 TKGLEQENLWE
+97 TAGLDQEHLWE
-108 YERRVVKFLTE
+108 YERRVIKFLTN

-128 MKELSGGEIKR
+128 MKELSGGEVKR
-139 VALAQMLASEAEF
+139 VALTQMLASEAEF

-167 EYLEGYLSRSRCTLL
+167 EFLEGYLSKSRCTLL

-194 CNIVME
+194 CNIVIE
-200 MDRGA
+200 MDHGA
-205 VYTYRGNYQN
+205 IYTYKGNYQN

-275 TSQVN
+275 QKQVS
-280 MNELKGATR
+280 MEAMKGSTR

-298 DLSFY
+298 DLSFH
-303 YGEDCY
+303 YGDKCY

-322 VGIVGRNGAGKSTF
+322 VGIVGRNGAGKTTF
-336 LDILTG
+336 LNILTG
-342 RIGYGETP
+342 RFF
-350 DQVGRDGSSSLPG
+350 DDDPG
-363 GSSSSLPGGSSSSSP
+363 
-378 GGSSSS
+378 
-384 WPATVEGAADTS
+384 V
-396 WPATTGHL
+396 L

-424 SFNPDDTVLDIVND
+424 SFNPQDTVLDIVND

-497 EEYLKEFGG
+497 EEYLQEFGG

-526 IFCGNGLVK
+526 VFCGDGLVK

-547 IKEYEAEQRSQERAK
+547 IKEYEAEQRSKARAEAQAEK
-562 EKAQKEQTAKTATES
+562 EKAAKEAAKNAPAQQA
-577 PAKKKKLTYKEQRE
+577 PAKKKKLSFKEQRE
-591 MEQLEKDLEAL
+591 LEQLEKDLEAL
-602 SAEKAVLEEKLGSG
+602 AAEKAGLEAQLSSG
-616 SLPFDELQSA
+616 TLPYDQLQAA
-626 SERIGAIMEETDEK
+626 SERIACIIDETDEK
-640 ELRLLELYENM
+640 ELRLLELYECL

>member
-62 IMFLKDIR
+62 IMFLKDIK

-80 DPEKTLFDQ
+80 DPEKSIFTQ
-89 IMSSSTEF
+89 IMDSSTAF
-97 TKGLEQENLWE
+97 TKDLDQEHFWE
-108 YERRVVKFLTE
+108 YERRVLKFLTN
-119 FNLPDPDQK
+119 FNLPDPEQK
-128 MKELSGGEIKR
+128 MKELSGGEVKR
-139 VALAQMLASEAEF
+139 VAITQMLATEAEF
-152 FIMDEPTNHLDIDAI
+152 LIMDEPTNHLDIAAI
-167 EYLEGYLSRSRCTLL
+167 EFLEGYLKRSRCTLF

-194 CNIVME
+194 CNTVME
-200 MDRGA
+200 MDHGA
-205 VYTYRGNYQN
+205 VYTYKGDYQN
-215 YLEKREER
+215 FLEKREER

-260 NAFYDLKDRASQVYT
+260 NAFYDLKDRASQVY
-275 TSQVN
+275 SQKQVN
-280 MNELKGATR
+280 MDPIKGSTR

-303 YGEDCY
+303 FGEDCY

-336 LDILTG
+336 LNILTG
-342 RIGYGETP
+342 RFFE
-350 DQVGRDGSSSLPG
+350 DDPG
-363 GSSSSLPGGSSSSSP
+363 I
-378 GGSSSS
+378 
-384 WPATVEGAADTS
+384 
-396 WPATTGHL
+396 L
-404 TGVIERGESLKIGYY
+404 TGTIERGESLKIGYY
-419 HQSGM
+419 HQSGT
-424 SFNPDDTVLDIVND
+424 SFNPQDTVLDIAND
-438 TWLLNRFLFP
+438 TRLLNRLLFP

-458 LSGGEKRRLYLLTIL
+458 LSGGERRRLYLLTIL

-497 EEYLKEFGG
+497 EEYLKEFNG

-526 IFCGNGLVK
+526 IFCGDGVVK
-535 DFVGS
+535 DFIGS
-540 YSEYREF
+540 YSEYREY
-547 IKEYEAEQRSQERAK
+547 IKEYEAEQKSAARAEEKAAK
-562 EKAQKEQTAKTATES
+562 EKAAKEAAKATPQEA
-577 PAKKKKLTYKEQRE
+577 PAKKKKLTFKAQRE
-591 MEQLEKDLEAL
+591 FDQLEKDLESLA
-602 SAEKAVLEEKLGSG
+602 AEKADLEAKLSSG
-616 SLPFDELQSA
+616 TLPFDQLQTA
-626 SERIGAIMEETDEK
+626 SERVGQLINIIDEK
-640 ELRLLELYENM
+640 ELRWLELSENI